1 MKRQIDDDNAVE
13 YDKRG
18 NGTPLVLLH
27 AFPMSNAMW
36 RVQIDSLAKDFKVI
50 APNLRGIGAT
60 SPFPATPSVE
70 QMAHDVA
77 ALLADMNLAQP
88 MILCGLSI
96 GGYVALAFAR
106 LYPQRL
112 GALILCDTQAAPDTP
127 EARAKREENIEFAQT
142 HSSSELMERML
153 PSLLGETTR
162 ATRPKV
168 VEAVRQ
174 MANDLE
180 PQALV
185 QLLQA
190 LRDRPDAT
198 PQLGQIKVPTL
209 ILCGLE
215 DSITPPEIA
224 KSLAHDIPKA
234 ELHLIPQAGHLSN
247 LERPQN
253 FNKHLMTFLHSL

>member
-1 MKRQIDDDNAVE
+1 MKRQIEDDAIE

-27 AFPMSNAMW
+27 AFPLSNAMW
-36 RVQIDSLAKDFKVI
+36 RGQIDFLAKEFKVI
-50 APNLRGIGAT
+50 APNVRGIGAT
-60 SPFPATPSVE
+60 SPFRGTPSIE

-88 MILCGLSI
+88 MILCGLSM

-112 GALILCDTQAAPDTP
+112 GALVLCDTQAAPDTP
-127 EARAKREENIEFAQT
+127 EARAKREENIEFAQS
-142 HSSSELMERML
+142 HSAPELLERML
-153 PSLLGETTR
+153 PNLLGETTR

-174 MANDLE
+174 MANELE
-180 PQALV
+180 PQSLV

-198 PQLGQIKVPTL
+198 PHLEQIKVPTL

-215 DSITPPEIA
+215 DTITPPEIS
-224 KSLAHDIPKA
+224 KSLAQSIPNS

-247 LERPQN
+247 LERPQD
-253 FNKHLMTFLHSL
+253 FNKHMMAFLRTV

>member
-1 MKRQIDDDNAVE
+1 MKRQIDDGNAIE

-27 AFPMSNAMW
+27 AFPMNNAMW
-36 RVQIDSLAKDFKVI
+36 RGQIDFLAREFKVI
-50 APNLRGIGAT
+50 APNLRGIGTT
-60 SPFPATPSVE
+60 SPFPSAPSVE

-77 ALLADMNLAQP
+77 TLLADMNLAQP
-88 MILCGLSI
+88 TILCGLSM

-112 GALILCDTQAAPDTP
+112 GALVLCDTQAAPDSP
-127 EARAKREENIEFAQT
+127 EARAKREENIAFAQI
-142 HSSSELMERML
+142 HSSSELLERML
-153 PSLLGETTR
+153 PALLGETTR

-174 MANDLE
+174 MAHDLE

-198 PQLGQIKVPTL
+198 PHLGQIKVPTL

-215 DSITPPEIA
+215 DSITPPEVA
-224 KSLAHDIPKA
+224 KLLAHSIPHA

-247 LERPQN
+247 LERPQD
-253 FNKHLMTFLHSL
+253 FNKHLMAFLRSL

>member
-1 MKRQIDDDNAVE
+1 MKRQIEDGNAIE

-27 AFPMSNAMW
+27 AFPLSNAMW
-36 RVQIDSLAKDFKVI
+36 RGQIEFLAKEFKVI
-50 APNLRGIGAT
+50 APNGRGIGAT
-60 SPFPATPSVE
+60 SPFPSTPSVE

-88 MILCGLSI
+88 MILCGLSM

-112 GALILCDTQAAPDTP
+112 GALVLCDTQAAPDTP
-127 EARAKREENIEFAQT
+127 EARARREENIAFAQI
-142 HSSSELMERML
+142 HSSSELLERML
-153 PSLLGETTR
+153 PNLLGETTR

-198 PQLGQIKVPTL
+198 PRLDQIKVPTL
-209 ILCGLE
+209 VLCGLE
-215 DSITPPEIA
+215 DSITPPEVA
-224 KSLAHDIPKA
+224 KSLSQNIPDA
-234 ELHLIPQAGHLSN
+234 QLHLIPQAGHLSN
-247 LERPQN
+247 LERPQD
-253 FNKHLMTFLHSL
+253 FNKHLMAFLRTL